1 LSTTPDEKY
10 EIILSEERS
19 WARGIALAALKPK
32 PLTVWEVLIPIFII
46 FNYMR
51 LKGARDVFAQ
61 NILFTKKLALDAALG
76 VTKDALSRKEVL
88 KSVLDKTKAI
98 LASEDKGIY
107 SEAIRQKQLKEIDL
121 LIDHYCKLLKAE
133 GKNYVTL
140 VAKAYWTQNDF
151 STFLERLK
159 GAEREVNLAAVAT
172 LGNQADTET
181 LSRIEKSSHSI
192 RTAMAKRV
200 FQTAS

>member
-1 LSTTPDEKY
+1 
-10 EIILSEERS
+10 
-19 WARGIALAALKPK
+19 
-32 PLTVWEVLIPIFII
+32 
-46 FNYMR
+46 MR